1 MQKKNTKSTNKKDLY
16 GKANYDEQIVRLVKI
31 AIGVILVLVLVYLL
45 TALATGEIKLGNKKT
60 EETKESTIQYEE
72 IIAGQIMNRQQDE
85 YYVLV
90 FNFTDDEASYY
101 LSLKDSYKQNT
112 DALPFYLV
120 DLEKGF
126 NQSLMLEEGEE
137 YTQKPTN
144 IQDLKVKSPTLLKI
158 KNKKVTER
166 IETNEKVKEYL
177 KKIA

>member
-1 MQKKNTKSTNKKDLY
+1 MQKKNTKNTNKKDLF
-16 GKANYDEQIVRLVKI
+16 GKANYDEQIVRLAKI
-31 AIGVILVLVLVYLL
+31 TIGVILVLALVYLL

-60 EETKESTIQYEE
+60 QDTTESTIQYEE

-90 FNFTDDEASYY
+90 FNFTDDESSYY
-101 LSLKDSYKQNT
+101 LSLKDSYGQNE

-126 NQSLMLEEGEE
+126 NQSLILEEGEE

-144 IQDLKVKSPTLLKI
+144 IQDLKVKSPTLLRI

-166 IETNEKVKEYL
+166 IETSEKLKEYL
-177 KKIA
+177 EKIA